1 MFESRWMNDK
11 CQGKRNTKSIGRT
24 DSKVSSKD
32 QVTLELEKKVCL
44 KICHCTPALT
54 DMTHLH
60 THSRSVGL
68 LMQQSWPGDGFHMFP
83 THQTGL

>member
-1 MFESRWMNDK
+1 MNDK

-44 KICHCTPALT
+44 KICG
-54 DMTHLH
+54 
-60 THSRSVGL
+60 SIYI
-68 LMQQSWPGDGFHMFP
+68 
-83 THQTGL
+83 